1 MKKAIVRGMRAARA
15 FSRNTEVTLDTP
27 LSAAQIDILF
37 TIASDSAPRKPSE
50 LAVYMHQTRPFITKN
65 ANVLISAG
73 YVQKVPDKTDRRSFT
88 LAMTRSGNALCDGL
102 LGEQYHAQMSK
113 LSDELGK
120 KKFNKL
126 IRLLDQANAILDDAV
141 K

>member
-1 MKKAIVRGMRAARA
+1 MKKAIIRGMRAARA
-15 FSRNTEVTLDTP
+15 FSRNTEATLDTP

-37 TIASDSAPRKPSE
+37 TIASDDTARKPSE
-50 LAVYMHQTRPFITKN
+50 LAIYMHETRPFITKN

-73 YVQKVPDKTDRRSFT
+73 YVEKMPDKYDRRSFT
-88 LAMTRSGNALCDGL
+88 LTMTRSGSALCDGL
-102 LGEQYHAQMSK
+102 LGEQYHAQMTR
-113 LSDELGK
+113 LSDEMGK

-126 IRLLDQANAILDDAV
+126 IRLLDQANAIMDEPV